1 MVCFVHKCGQI
12 EEGFKYK
19 TILNLENLASQWIR
33 EQLYDLFPNKE
44 FVKYIFTI
52 SATLIKQEFPK
63 FKPELDNEDFF
74 ELMIS
79 LRLQHHLF

>member
-1 MVCFVHKCGQI
+1 MKLHNSHEYFKEFLFDTQI

-33 EQLYDLFPNKE
+33 DQLYDLFPNKE

-63 FKPELDNEDFF
+63 FKPELDNE
-74 ELMIS
+74 
-79 LRLQHHLF
+79 